1 MTEPG
6 SVPQS
11 SSAPNRAGTWLA
23 GAVLIGCLV
32 SLLLGLF
39 AKYHDPS
46 HEPITTLGFPSLVQM
61 KVWLAV
67 IAGVFALVQ
76 VVTAFG
82 MYGKLGSVKP
92 SKGMA
97 ITHRASGV
105 IAVIVSLPV
114 AISCL
119 WVLGYQDYSNRVIAH
134 SILGCLF
141 YGAFVAKMLGL
152 KIKGLPGWAIPVL
165 GGVTFAIL
173 VGVLVTS
180 AFWWLSNGQPIY

>member
-1 MTEPG
+1 MQ
-6 SVPQS
+6 QS
-11 SSAPNRAGTWLA
+11 SSGPNRAGAWLA
-23 GAVLIGCLV
+23 GAVLVGCLV
-32 SLLLGLF
+32 SLVLGLF

-67 IAGVFALVQ
+67 IAGIFACVQ
-76 VVTAFG
+76 LVTALG
-82 MYGKLGSVKP
+82 MYGKFGSGMS
-92 SKGMA
+92 SKGVA

-134 SILGCLF
+134 SIFGCLF
-141 YGAFVAKMLGL
+141 YGAFVAKMLSL

-165 GGVTFAIL
+165 GGLTFAIL
-173 VGVLVTS
+173 VGVLATS
-180 AFWWLSNGQPIY
+180 AFWWLTNGQPIY